1 MKIGE
6 LAKRSGL
13 TAHTIRYYERI
24 GLLPYADRNQ
34 SRHRDYDASILT
46 WIEFLGR
53 LKTTGM
59 PIRDMLR
66 YAALRERGVGTE
78 AERRELLERH
88 RAAVR
93 AHVVEL
99 QACLLVLDTK
109 IAGYAGTRTR
119 SKNHARP
126 PHQSSRRKKAGSS
139 AGGGHSIRSTARL
152 VIASSRRWRTSR
164 PISRAI

>member
-34 SRHRDYDASILT
+34 SRQRDYDASILT

-93 AHVVEL
+93 AHVAEL

-119 SKNHARP
+119 NKDHDAV
-126 PHQSSRRKKAGSS
+126 HE
-139 AGGGHSIRSTARL
+139 STASTRM
-152 VIASSRRWRTSR
+152 RTPGTGPLAAR
-164 PISRAI
+164 KPARARAAVTR

>member
-1 MKIGE
+1 MRMKIGD
-6 LAKRSGL
+6 LARRSGL

-66 YAALRERGVGTE
+66 YAALREEGAGTE
-78 AERRELLERH
+78 AERRALLEQH
-88 RAAVR
+88 RERVR
-93 AHVVEL
+93 AQVDDL
-99 QACLLVLDTK
+99 NACLLVLDTK
-109 IAGYAGTRTR
+109 IDGYVETEQRKTDDDATPEQHRIRG
-119 SKNHARP
+119 
-126 PHQSSRRKKAGSS
+126 RRKPA
-139 AGGGHSIRSTARL
+139 
-152 VIASSRRWRTSR
+152 
-164 PISRAI
+164 